1 MHWLLFSSEHSTRA
15 KFLIT
20 SLIAGPPKALDE
32 DETEFL
38 DKLELVK

>member
-1 MHWLLFSSEHSTRA
+1 MHWLLFSSEHSTA